1 MAPILDCD
9 VAGDGPAILFVHG
22 FPLDRWMWHHQVATL
37 TGYRRIAP
45 DLPGLGGSPP
55 LTGPPTVG
63 TYASAL
69 ARQLDDFGVDSVV
82 LCGLSMG
89 GYIAFECLRQW
100 PERIVGLALMDTR
113 ADADTPEG
121 KQGRDRLIAEVRA
134 RGAVA
139 AADAMMPRL
148 VGSTTAALRPGW
160 LAELRTRI
168 ERTPVEG
175 IVGGLEAI
183 KSRPDSRSLLPAIAV
198 PTLVLVGAEDV
209 VTPPAMAEEL
219 AAQIPGSRL
228 VVVPDA
234 GHLPTLEQPAAVTEV
249 LRDFLRRVV

>member
-1 MAPILDCD
+1 MLTSD
-9 VAGDGPAILFVHG
+9 VPGDGPAILFIHG
-22 FPLDRWMWHHQVATL
+22 FPLDRWMWHHQVAAL

-45 DLPGLGGSPP
+45 DLPGLGQAPP
-55 LTGPPTVG
+55 LAGPPTVAA
-63 TYASAL
+63 YASAL
-69 ARQLDDFGVDSVV
+69 ARQLDDLGIGSVV

-100 PERIVGLALMDTR
+100 PERVIGLALMDTR

-121 KQGRDRLIAEVRA
+121 KEGRDRLIAEVRR

-148 VGSTTAALRPGW
+148 VGSATTASQPGW
-160 LAELRTRI
+160 LDELRKRI

-175 IVGGLEAI
+175 VVGALEAI
-183 KSRPDSRSLLPAIAV
+183 KSRPDSLPLLPSIAV

-209 VTPPAMAEEL
+209 ITPPAVAEEM
-219 AAQIPGSRL
+219 AAQIRGAEL
-228 VVVPDA
+228 VVVPGA
-234 GHLPTLEQPAAVTEV
+234 GHLPTLEQPHPVTEA
-249 LRDFLRRVV
+249 LQGLLRRVV

>member
-1 MAPILDCD
+1 MLACD
-9 VAGDGPAILFVHG
+9 VTGDGPAVLFIHG
-22 FPLDRWMWHHQVATL
+22 FPLDRWMWHHQVADL

-55 LTGPPTVG
+55 LAGPPTVA

-69 ARQLDDFGVDSVV
+69 ARQLEALGVDHVV

-100 PERIVGLALMDTR
+100 PERIIGLALMDTR

-139 AADAMMPRL
+139 AAKAMMPRL
-148 VGSTTAALRPGW
+148 VGSTTAGSQPTW
-160 LAELRTRI
+160 LAELRRRI
-168 ERTPVEG
+168 EGTPVEG
-175 IVGGLEAI
+175 VVGALEAI
-183 KSRPDSRSLLPAIAV
+183 KSRPDSRPLLGAVAV

-209 VTPPAMAEEL
+209 ITPPAVAEEM
-219 AAQIPGSRL
+219 AAQIRGSEL
-228 VVVPDA
+228 VVVPGA
-234 GHLPTLEQPAAVTEV
+234 GHLPTLEHPAAVTEA
-249 LRDFLRRVV
+249 LRGLLRRVV